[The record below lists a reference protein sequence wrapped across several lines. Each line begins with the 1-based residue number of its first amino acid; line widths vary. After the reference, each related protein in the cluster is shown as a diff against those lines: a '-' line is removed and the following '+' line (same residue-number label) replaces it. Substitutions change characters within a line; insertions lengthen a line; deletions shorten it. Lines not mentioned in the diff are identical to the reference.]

1 MRDLKRHHSYS
12 IQEQEGM
19 LPFERD
25 HLMEMIHLE
34 TLKDREIPSQGWS
47 QYAKEIGATKKTA
60 YTEKY
65 TVLDH

>member
-25 HLMEMIHLE
+25 MLMVTLHQE
-34 TLKDREIPSQGWS
+34 TLKDREIPVQGWS
-47 QYAKEIGATKKTA
+47 KYAEEVGATQKTN
-60 YTEKY
+60 YTDKFKVVDY
-65 TVLDH
+65 